1 MSAAKGFA
9 PFPAQRGRSTRGRS
23 WWARAWVQ
31 AMEDTS
37 LDNGQLKKGR
47 RFANSGQVG
56 TITVSPGRI
65 AAIVEAPEDR
75 YESAVLVEQL
85 SDDDWNRFL
94 DEVGS
99 RAGHIAALLDG
110 DMPHD
115 LVSAAED
122 AGVQLLPGIGD
133 LDPSCTCD
141 AWELPCQHAAGL
153 SYQVAWLLDDD
164 PFVLLLLRGRSRED
178 LLDELQRRATTGT
191 TPAQPDATP
200 ARQVVAEVPGVNAAT
215 AFGAEV
221 GPLPPTPEL
230 PTKVSI
236 EDLPITGTTPLDSVL
251 LPLLVLDA
259 ARRARGLL
267 NALLAGA
274 SEPWVL
280 DEWQDSVR
288 LVAEYP
294 ELRERLKDTERLAV
308 GVQAWEYGGAPGLD
322 VLTSTWAP
330 EGGELVRA
338 RTELQ
343 AAADEP
349 VELEISGNRLST
361 RTTQLR
367 LDRVGRWHPY
377 KLVGDDWQPAGPADR
392 DPAAAYAINQTTE
405 GAHQQ

>member
-1 MSAAKGFA
+1 MSAAKGFP

-37 LDNGQLKKGR
+37 LDNGQLRKGR
-47 RFANSGQVG
+47 QFANSGQVG

-65 AAIVEAPEDR
+65 AAVVEAPEDR
-75 YESAVLVEQL
+75 YESVVVVDQL
-85 SDDDWNRFL
+85 SEDEWSRFL
-94 DEVGS
+94 DQVGS

-122 AGVQLLPGIGD
+122 AGVRLLPGIGD

-178 LLDELQRRATTGT
+178 LLDELQRRATSG
-191 TPAQPDATP
+191 PVDDGNES
-200 ARQVVAEVPGVNAAT
+200 AEVEEIGVDAGAAF
-215 AFGAEV
+215 AAEIAA
-221 GPLPPTPEL
+221 LPSDPEL
-230 PTKVSI
+230 PGKVLI
-236 EDLPITGTTPLDSVL
+236 DDLPITGTAPLSEAGVGGSDTSVS

-259 ARRARGLL
+259 ARRGRAQL
-267 NALLAGA
+267 NALLTGSA
-274 SEPWVL
+274 EPWAL

-288 LVAEYP
+288 LAAEYP
-294 ELRERLKDTERLAV
+294 ELRARLDDTDQLEV
-308 GVQAWEYGGAPGLD
+308 GVQAWTYGGAPGLD
-322 VLTSTWAP
+322 VLVSSWTP
-330 EGGELVRA
+330 DGGELVRA

-343 AAADEP
+343 AAADERL
-349 VELEISGNRLST
+349 ELEISGNWLTSSSV
-361 RTTQLR
+361 QLR
-367 LDRVGRWHPY
+367 LDKVGRWHPY
-377 KLVGDDWQPAGPADR
+377 QRAGDSWLPAGPADR
-392 DPAAAYAINQTTE
+392 DPAAAFALNQATE
-405 GAHQQ
+405 

>member
-1 MSAAKGFA
+1 MSTAKGFV

-37 LDNGQLKKGR
+37 LDNNQLKKGR

-65 AAIVEAPEDR
+65 AALVEAPEDR

-85 SDDDWNRFL
+85 TDDEWSRFL

-178 LLDELQRRATTGT
+178 LLDELQRRAMEETLAPTSEI
-191 TPAQPDATP
+191 Q
-200 ARQVVAEVPGVNAAT
+200 QEVSVDAAT
-215 AFGAEV
+215 VFAAQV
-221 GPLPPTPEL
+221 GVLPASPEL
-230 PTKVSI
+230 PGKVSL
-236 EDLPITGTTPLDSVL
+236 EDLPITGTAPLESVL

-274 SEPWVL
+274 SEPWEL

-288 LVAEYP
+288 LAAEYP
-294 ELRERLKDTERLAV
+294 ELRDRLAGTERLAV

-322 VLTSTWAP
+322 VLLNAWAP
-330 EGGELVRA
+330 QGGELVRA

-343 AAADEP
+343 AANDEDID
-349 VELEISGNRLST
+349 LEISGNWLTAST
-361 RTTQLR
+361 VQLR

-377 KLVGDDWQPAGPADR
+377 RLVDDEWLPAGPADR
-392 DPAAAYAINQTTE
+392 DPTAAFAGQ
-405 GAHQQ
+405 

>member
-1 MSAAKGFA
+1 
-9 PFPAQRGRSTRGRS
+9 
-23 WWARAWVQ
+23 
-31 AMEDTS
+31 MEDTS

-47 RFANSGQVG
+47 QFANSGQVG

-65 AAIVEAPEDR
+65 AALVEAPEDR
-75 YESAVLVEQL
+75 YESVVQVEQL
-85 SDDDWNRFL
+85 TEDEWSRFL
-94 DEVGS
+94 DQVGS

-178 LLDELQRRATTGT
+178 LLDELQRRATTGST
-191 TPAQPDATP
+191 QAGHEPAEPDVEQRVGVDAAAAFA
-200 ARQVVAEVPGVNAAT
+200 ARVAA
-215 AFGAEV
+215 
-221 GPLPPTPEL
+221 LPPAPEL
-230 PTKVSI
+230 PGKVAI
-236 EDLPITGTTPLDSVL
+236 EDLPITGTSPLPKSAAGTGGQKAERPGGIAAAGPGSDTNPVL

-274 SEPWVL
+274 SDPWVL

-294 ELRERLKDTERLAV
+294 ELRERLQDTERLAV

-322 VLTSTWAP
+322 VLVNAWAP

-338 RTELQ
+338 RTEVL

-349 VELEISGNRLST
+349 VELEISGNWLTAST
-361 RTTQLR
+361 GQLR

-377 KLVGDDWQPAGPADR
+377 QLVGDEWQPAGPADR
-392 DPAAAYAINQTTE
+392 DPAAAFAVNQVTE

>member
-9 PFPAQRGRSTRGRS
+9 PFPAQRGRSTRGQS

-65 AAIVEAPEDR
+65 AAVVEAPEDR
-75 YESAVLVEQL
+75 YESVVMVEQL
-85 SDDDWNRFL
+85 TEDEWSRFL
-94 DEVGS
+94 DQVGS

-122 AGVQLLPGIGD
+122 AGVRLLPGIGD

-153 SYQVAWLLDDD
+153 SYQVAWLLDAD
-164 PFVLLLLRGRSRED
+164 PFILLLLRGRSRED

-191 TPAQPDATP
+191 TAAQ
-200 ARQVVAEVPGVNAAT
+200 QVVAEKPGVNAAT

-221 GPLPPTPEL
+221 SPLPPTPEL

-236 EDLPITGTTPLDSVL
+236 EDLPITGTAPLDSVL

-267 NALLAGA
+267 NALLAGD
-274 SEPWVL
+274 SEPWTL

-294 ELRERLKDTERLAV
+294 ELRERLEDTDRLAV
-308 GVQAWEYGGAPGLD
+308 GVQAWRYGGAPGLD
-322 VLTSTWAP
+322 VLTGTWSP
-330 EGGELVRA
+330 ESGELVRA

-349 VELEISGNRLST
+349 IDLEISGNWLTAST
-361 RTTQLR
+361 VQLR
-367 LDRVGRWHPY
+367 LDKVGRWHPY
-377 KLVGDDWQPAGPADR
+377 ELVGGDWQPAGPADR
-392 DPAAAYAINQTTE
+392 DPAAAFAVNQATE
-405 GAHQQ
+405 ETAAQ

>member
-65 AAIVEAPEDR
+65 AALVEAPEDR
-75 YESAVLVEQL
+75 YESVVVVEQL
-85 SDDDWNRFL
+85 SEDQWNRFL
-94 DEVGS
+94 DQVGS

-115 LVSAAED
+115 LASAAQD

-164 PFVLLLLRGRSRED
+164 PFILLLLRGRSRED
-178 LLDELQRRATTGT
+178 LLDELQQRATTGAA
-191 TPAQPDATP
+191 PAE
-200 ARQVVAEVPGVNAAT
+200 QVADEVRGMSAAT
-215 AFGAEV
+215 VFGAQV
-221 GPLPPTPEL
+221 GMLPPAPEL
-230 PTKVSI
+230 PAKVAI
-236 EDLPITGTTPLDSVL
+236 EDLPITGTAPLDSVL

-288 LVAEYP
+288 LAAEYP
-294 ELRERLKDTERLAV
+294 ELRARLEGTERLAV
-308 GVQAWEYGGAPGLD
+308 GVRAWEYGGAPGLD
-322 VLTSTWAP
+322 VLVNAWVP

-349 VELEISGNRLST
+349 VELEISGNWLSAST
-361 RTTQLR
+361 AQLR

-377 KLVGDDWQPAGPADR
+377 QLVGNDWRPAGPADR
-392 DPAAAYAINQTTE
+392 DPAAAFAVNQTTE

>member
-65 AAIVEAPEDR
+65 AALVEAPEDR
-75 YESAVLVEQL
+75 YESAVMVEQL
-85 SDDDWNRFL
+85 SEDEWSRFL
-94 DEVGS
+94 DQVGS

-178 LLDELQRRATTGT
+178 LLDELQGRATTGA
-191 TPAQPDATP
+191 TPAQPGAAP
-200 ARQVVAEVPGVNAAT
+200 AQPVVAEVPGVEAT
-215 AFGAEV
+215 TVFGVEV
-221 GPLPPTPEL
+221 GPLPPAPDL
-230 PTKVSI
+230 PAKVLI
-236 EDLPITGTTPLDSVL
+236 EDLPITATTPLDSVL

-294 ELRERLKDTERLAV
+294 ELRERLADTERLAV

-322 VLTSTWAP
+322 VLTGTWAP

-343 AAADEP
+343 AAADDP
-349 VELEISGNRLST
+349 VDLEISGNWLSAQT
-361 RTTQLR
+361 VQLR
-367 LDRVGRWHPY
+367 LDRAGRWHPY
-377 KLVGDDWQPAGPADR
+377 QLVGDDWQPAGPADR
-392 DPAAAYAINQTTE
+392 DPAAAFAVNQATE

>member
-1 MSAAKGFA
+1 M
-9 PFPAQRGRSTRGRS
+9 
-23 WWARAWVQ
+23 Q

-56 TITVSPGRI
+56 TISVSPGRI

-75 YESAVLVEQL
+75 YESAVTVEQL

-153 SYQVAWLLDDD
+153 SYQMAWLLDDD

-178 LLDELQRRATTGT
+178 LLDELQRRATTGA
-191 TPAQPDATP
+191 TPAQSGATP
-200 ARQVVAEVPGVNAAT
+200 TQQVVAEEPGVNAAT
-215 AFGAEV
+215 VFGVEI
-221 GPLPPTPEL
+221 GPLPPTPDL
-230 PTKVSI
+230 PAKVSI

-259 ARRARGLL
+259 SRRARGLL

-294 ELRERLKDTERLAV
+294 ELRERLEDTERLAV

-322 VLTSTWAP
+322 VLTDTWSP
-330 EGGELVRA
+330 ESGELVRA

-349 VELEISGNRLST
+349 VDLEISGNWLSAQT
-361 RTTQLR
+361 VQLR

-392 DPAAAYAINQTTE
+392 DPAAAFAVNQTTE
-405 GAHQQ
+405 GAHPQ

>member
-65 AAIVEAPEDR
+65 AALVEAPEDR
-75 YESAVLVEQL
+75 YESAVMVEQL
-85 SDDDWNRFL
+85 SEDDWSRFL
-94 DEVGS
+94 DQVGS

-178 LLDELQRRATTGT
+178 LLDELHRRATTGDT
-191 TPAQPDATP
+191 APAE
-200 ARQVVAEVPGVNAAT
+200 QVVDEMPGVNAAT
-215 AFGAEV
+215 VFSAEA
-221 GPLPPTPEL
+221 GSLPSTPEL
-230 PTKVSI
+230 PTKVAI
-236 EDLPITGTTPLDSVL
+236 EDLPITGTAPLNSVL

-267 NALLAGA
+267 NSLLAGA
-274 SEPWVL
+274 PEPWAL

-288 LVAEYP
+288 LAAEYP
-294 ELRERLKDTERLAV
+294 ELRGRLEDTERLAV

-322 VLTSTWAP
+322 VLVNAWDP

-349 VELEISGNRLST
+349 VDLQISGNWLSAQT
-361 RTTQLR
+361 MQLR
-367 LDRVGRWHPY
+367 LDRAGRWHPY

-392 DPAAAYAINQTTE
+392 DPAAAFAVNQTTE

>member
-1 MSAAKGFA
+1 MTAAKGFP

-65 AAIVEAPEDR
+65 AAVVEAPEDR
-75 YESAVLVEQL
+75 YESVVVVDQL
-85 SDDDWNRFL
+85 TDDEWSRFL
-94 DEVGS
+94 DQVGS

-122 AGVQLLPGIGD
+122 AGVRLLPGIGD

-164 PFVLLLLRGRSRED
+164 PFILLLLRGRSRED

-191 TPAQPDATP
+191 VDDGNES
-200 ARQVVAEVPGVNAAT
+200 AEVERLGVDAGAAF
-215 AFGAEV
+215 AADV
-221 GPLPPTPEL
+221 AALPPDPEL
-230 PTKVSI
+230 PSKVVI
-236 EDLPITGTTPLDSVL
+236 DDLPITGTAPLSEAEVGGPDAAVS

-259 ARRARGLL
+259 ARRGRAQL
-267 NALLAGA
+267 NALLTG
-274 SEPWVL
+274 SPEPWVL

-288 LVAEYP
+288 LAAEYP
-294 ELRERLKDTERLAV
+294 ELRARLEDTDGLEV
-308 GVQAWEYGGAPGLD
+308 GVQAWTYGGAPGLD
-322 VLTSTWAP
+322 VLVSSWAP
-330 EGGELVRA
+330 DGGELVRA

-343 AAADEP
+343 AAADERL
-349 VELEISGNRLST
+349 ELEISGNWLTSST
-361 RTTQLR
+361 VQLR
-367 LDRVGRWHPY
+367 LDKAGRWHPY
-377 KLVGDDWQPAGPADR
+377 QRAGDSWLPAGPADR
-392 DPAAAYAINQTTE
+392 DPAAAFALNQSTE
-405 GAHQQ
+405 